1 MPTCKLPLLMNCF
14 WEFSIVSKCLNM
26 KIVSDDKT
34 STIRVLLNNLI
45 NWILSQRR
53 MVVPCFW
60 NIRSEKIHRKQK
72 LICKHQYTIYVH
84 KYKNLS
90 SDDVKHIWC
99 LDTDWKMQK
108 GQLTIIICKIIKTS
122 RDCPMFAFGA
132 TSLSDRKDIWLAR
145 SVLRVLSSAVTHSK
159 VWDTALLASLL
170 HW

>member
-1 MPTCKLPLLMNCF
+1 MFKYENYFWRQNINDQSTFKQFDKLNFVTKPNGRSLFLKYSQ
-14 WEFSIVSKCLNM
+14 WK
-26 KIVSDDKT
+26 
-34 STIRVLLNNLI
+34 LI
-45 NWILSQRR
+45 D
-53 MVVPCFW
+53 
-60 NIRSEKIHRKQK
+60 KQK
-72 LICKHQYTIYVH
+72 LMCKHQYTIYVH

-122 RDCPMFAFGA
+122 RDCRMFAFGA

>member
-1 MPTCKLPLLMNCF
+1 MFKYENCF
-14 WEFSIVSKCLNM
+14 WRQNINDQSTFKQFDKFNFVTKTNGRSLFM
-26 KIVSDDKT
+26 KYSQWK
-34 STIRVLLNNLI
+34 LI
-45 NWILSQRR
+45 D
-53 MVVPCFW
+53 
-60 NIRSEKIHRKQK
+60 KQK
-72 LICKHQYTIYVH
+72 LMCKHQYTIYVH